1 MCFEE
6 IFIMKMPYNYCTLFD
21 KNYLDK
27 GITMIDSLSL
37 VATEYRIFVLTMDVY
52 TYHAL
57 NERYK
62 ENARIELVNMDSFLN
77 DKLIEAKSNRSV
89 AQFCWT
95 CTASLI
101 QYLFTNYNLY
111 ACTYIDSDMYFFRD
125 PSILVDEL
133 LLSGKDVQVIE
144 HGFKDDILGRAELK
158 RNGRF
163 CVEFNTFLN
172 NTNGNKVLS
181 DWVDKTI
188 EYCSNEMSDQYYVNQ
203 WLDRYDCINIIKNKG
218 AGVAPWNINRYK
230 LSEFREELI
239 DVYCD
244 GEKSSIPLIFY
255 HFENIN
261 FYDEGTAKINV
272 FVKYLKVDDDLV
284 NKIYEIYLCH
294 IKRIRLYLK
303 EQFSWEPV
311 INKLHLYTDEDGGKK
326 SKIQLVVEMIGKDF
340 AYKFVYSFF
349 SLLNKSKDF
358 ISF

>member
-1 MCFEE
+1 
-6 IFIMKMPYNYCTLFD
+6 MKMPYNYCTLFD

-37 VATEYRIFVLTMDVY
+37 VATEYRIFVLTMDDY
-52 TYHAL
+52 TYNVL
-57 NERYK
+57 NVRYK
-62 ENARIELVNMDSFLN
+62 DNANIVLVDLDSFLN

-101 QYLFTNYNLY
+101 QHLFTNYYLY

-133 LLSGKDVQVIE
+133 LSSGKDVQVIE

-218 AGVAPWNINRYK
+218 AGLAPWNINRYRLGETK
-230 LSEFREELI
+230 
-239 DVYCD
+239 D
-244 GEKSSIPLIFY
+244 GKIQVCYDKESNQIPLIFY

-261 FYDEGTAKINV
+261 FYDEETVKINV
-272 FVKYLKVDDDLV
+272 FVKFLKVDAVLV
-284 NKIYEIYLCH
+284 YKLYGIYLCR
-294 IKRIRLYLK
+294 IKEIRQELNDKY
-303 EQFSWEPV
+303 FWEPV
-311 INKLHLYTDEDGGKK
+311 MNKLHLYIDKEERRK
-326 SKIQLVVEMIGKDF
+326 SKFRLLMEMMDRDF
-340 AYKFVYSFF
+340 AYKLIYSIF
-349 SLLNKSKDF
+349 SLLNKSKDYMHY
-358 ISF
+358 